1 MLSISTKLDHIH
13 TNTVIADVV
22 ALSFDLRQ
30 KSRLRVTLQS
40 GIEAA
45 LYMQRGTILR
55 GGDFL
60 QADSGEIIEVV
71 AADQSVMKVTATTSN
86 ALTRAAYHLGNRHVP
101 LEIGDGWL
109 KLETDSVLK
118 DMLLGLGV
126 EVEELQAPFEPES
139 GAYAGGGHHHHH
151 DHDDAHSHD
160 HVHPHQHGHSH

>member
-13 TNTVIADVV
+13 SDTEIADVV
-22 ALSFDLRQ
+22 SLSFDLRQ
-30 KSRLRVTLQS
+30 KSRIRVTLQS
-40 GIEAA
+40 GVEAA

-60 QADSGEIIEVV
+60 QADSGEIIEVI
-71 AADQSVMKVTATTSN
+71 AADQAMMKVTATTSK

-126 EVEELQAPFEPES
+126 QVEELQAPFEPES
-139 GAYAGGGHHHHH
+139 GAYAAGGGHHHHH
-151 DHDDAHSHD
+151 HDDEHSHD
-160 HVHPHQHGHSH
+160 HVHAHGHSH

>member
-13 TNTVIADVV
+13 SDTEIADVV
-22 ALSFDLRQ
+22 SLSFDLRQ
-30 KSRLRVTLQS
+30 KSRIRVTLQS
-40 GIEAA
+40 GVEAA

-60 QADSGEIIEVV
+60 QADSGEIIEVI
-71 AADQSVMKVTATTSN
+71 AADQAMMKVTATTSK

-109 KLETDSVLK
+109 KLEIDSVLK

-126 EVEELQAPFEPES
+126 QVEELQAPFEPES
-139 GAYAGGGHHHHH
+139 GAYAAGGGHHHHH
-151 DHDDAHSHD
+151 DDEHSHD
-160 HVHPHQHGHSH
+160 HVHAHGHSH

>member
-13 TNTVIADVV
+13 SDTEIADVV
-22 ALSFDLRQ
+22 SLSFDLRQ
-30 KSRLRVTLQS
+30 KSRIRVTLQS
-40 GIEAA
+40 GVEAA

-60 QADSGEIIEVV
+60 QADSGEIIEVI
-71 AADQSVMKVTATTSN
+71 AADQAMMKVTATTSK

-126 EVEELQAPFEPES
+126 QVEELQAPFEPES
-139 GAYAGGGHHHHH
+139 GAYAAGGGHHHHH
-151 DHDDAHSHD
+151 DDEHSHD
-160 HVHPHQHGHSH
+160 HVHAHGHSH

>member
-13 TNTVIADVV
+13 TDTVIDDVV
-22 ALSFDLRQ
+22 SLSFDLRQ
-30 KSRLRVTLQS
+30 KSRIRVTMQS
-40 GIEAA
+40 GNEAA

-60 QADSGEIIEVV
+60 RADTGEVV
-71 AADQSVMKVTATTSN
+71 EVIAADQAVMKVTATTSK

-101 LEIGDGWL
+101 LEIGDDWL

-126 EVEELQAPFEPES
+126 EVEEIQAPFEPES
-139 GAYAGGGHHHHH
+139 GAYAAGGGHHHH
-151 DHDDAHSHD
+151 DDEHSHD
-160 HVHPHQHGHSH
+160 HVHPHEHGHSH

>member
-13 TNTVIADVV
+13 TDTVIADVV
-22 ALSFDLRQ
+22 SLSFDLRQ
-30 KSRLRVTLQS
+30 KSRIRVTLQS
-40 GIEAA
+40 GAEAA

-60 QADSGEIIEVV
+60 QADSGEIIEVI
-71 AADQSVMKVTATTSN
+71 AADQAVMKVTATTSK

-126 EVEELQAPFEPES
+126 QVEELQAPFEPES
-139 GAYAGGGHHHHH
+139 GAYAGGGGHHHH
-151 DHDDAHSHD
+151 DDEHSHD
-160 HVHPHQHGHSH
+160 HVHAHGHSH

>member
-1 MLSISTKLDHIH
+1 MFSISTKLDHIH
-13 TNTVIADVV
+13 PDTVIDDVV
-22 ALSFDLRQ
+22 SLSFDLRQ
-30 KSRLRVTLQS
+30 KSRIRVTMQS
-40 GIEAA
+40 GNEAA

-60 QADSGEIIEVV
+60 RADTGEVV
-71 AADQSVMKVTATTSN
+71 EVIAADQAVMKVTATASKS
-86 ALTRAAYHLGNRHVP
+86 LTRASYHLGNRHVP

-151 DHDDAHSHD
+151 DDEHSHD
-160 HVHPHQHGHSH
+160 HVHPHEDGHSH

>member
-13 TNTVIADVV
+13 SDTEIADVV
-22 ALSFDLRQ
+22 SLSFDLRQ
-30 KSRLRVTLQS
+30 KSRIRVTLQS
-40 GIEAA
+40 GVEAA

-60 QADSGEIIEVV
+60 QADSGEIIEVI
-71 AADQSVMKVTATTSN
+71 AADQAMMKVTATTPK

-126 EVEELQAPFEPES
+126 QVEELQAPFEPES
-139 GAYAGGGHHHHH
+139 GAYAAGGGHHLHH
-151 DHDDAHSHD
+151 DDEHSHD
-160 HVHPHQHGHSH
+160 HVHAHGHSH

>member
-13 TNTVIADVV
+13 TDTVIDDVV
-22 ALSFDLRQ
+22 SLSFDLRQ
-30 KSRLRVTLQS
+30 KSRIRVTMQS
-40 GIEAA
+40 GNEAA

-60 QADSGEIIEVV
+60 RADTGEVV
-71 AADQSVMKVTATTSN
+71 EVIAANQAVMKVTATTSK

-126 EVEELQAPFEPES
+126 MVEEIQAPFEPES

-151 DHDDAHSHD
+151 DDEHSHD
-160 HVHPHQHGHSH
+160 HVHPHEHGHSH

>member
-13 TNTVIADVV
+13 SDTVIADVV
-22 ALSFDLRQ
+22 SLSFDLRQ
-30 KSRLRVTLQS
+30 KSRIRVTLQS
-40 GIEAA
+40 GTEAA

-60 QADSGEIIEVV
+60 QAESGEIIEVI
-71 AADQSVMKVTATTSN
+71 AADQAVMKVTATTSKS
-86 ALTRAAYHLGNRHVP
+86 LTRAAYHLGNRHVP

-126 EVEELQAPFEPES
+126 QVEELQAPFEPES
-139 GAYAGGGHHHHH
+139 GAYAAGGGHHHHH
-151 DHDDAHSHD
+151 DDEHSHD
-160 HVHPHQHGHSH
+160 HVHEHGHSH

>member
-13 TNTVIADVV
+13 SDTEIADVV
-22 ALSFDLRQ
+22 SLSFDLRQ
-30 KSRLRVTLQS
+30 KSRIRVILQS
-40 GIEAA
+40 GVEAA

-60 QADSGEIIEVV
+60 QADSGEIIEVI
-71 AADQSVMKVTATTSN
+71 AADQAMMKVTATTSK

-126 EVEELQAPFEPES
+126 QVEELQAPFEPES
-139 GAYAGGGHHHHH
+139 GAYAAGGGHHHHH
-151 DHDDAHSHD
+151 DDEHSHD
-160 HVHPHQHGHSH
+160 HVHAHGHSH

>member
-13 TNTVIADVV
+13 TNTVIDDVV
-22 ALSFDLRQ
+22 SLSFDLRQ
-30 KSRLRVTLQS
+30 KSRIRVTMQS
-40 GIEAA
+40 GNEAA

-60 QADSGEIIEVV
+60 RADTGEVV
-71 AADQSVMKVTATTSN
+71 EVIAADQAVMKVTATNSK

-101 LEIGDGWL
+101 LEIGDSWL

-151 DHDDAHSHD
+151 DDEHSHD
-160 HVHPHQHGHSH
+160 HVHPHEHGHSH

>member
-13 TNTVIADVV
+13 SDTEIADVV
-22 ALSFDLRQ
+22 SLSFDLRQ
-30 KSRLRVTLQS
+30 KSRIRVTLQS
-40 GIEAA
+40 GVEAA

-60 QADSGEIIEVV
+60 QADSGEIIEVI
-71 AADQSVMKVTATTSN
+71 AADQAMMKVTATTSK

-126 EVEELQAPFEPES
+126 QVEELQAPFEPES
-139 GAYAGGGHHHHH
+139 GAYAAGGGHHHHH
-151 DHDDAHSHD
+151 DDEHSHD
-160 HVHPHQHGHSH
+160 HVHAYGHSH